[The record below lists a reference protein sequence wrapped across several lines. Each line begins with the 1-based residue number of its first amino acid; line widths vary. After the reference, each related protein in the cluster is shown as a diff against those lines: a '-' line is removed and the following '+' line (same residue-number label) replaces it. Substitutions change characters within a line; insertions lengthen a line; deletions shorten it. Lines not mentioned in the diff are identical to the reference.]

1 MTGCELYALMGAL
14 FAAVFIYFGFRLGRN
29 AACQPGKQFEVGK
42 MPLSEHDPYQ
52 EALEKPDE
60 VIKDRG

>member
-29 AACQPGKQFEVGK
+29 AAGQPGKQFEVGK

-60 VIKDRG
+60 VIKDRE

>member
-1 MTGCELYALMGAL
+1 MGAL
-14 FAAVFIYFGFRLGRN
+14 FAAAFIYFGFRLGRN
-29 AACQPGKQFEVGK
+29 AVGQPGKQFEVGK

-60 VIKDRG
+60 VIKDR

>member
-29 AACQPGKQFEVGK
+29 AVGQPGKQFEVGK
-42 MPLSEHDPYQ
+42 MPLSEHDPYR
-52 EALEKPDE
+52 EALGKPDE